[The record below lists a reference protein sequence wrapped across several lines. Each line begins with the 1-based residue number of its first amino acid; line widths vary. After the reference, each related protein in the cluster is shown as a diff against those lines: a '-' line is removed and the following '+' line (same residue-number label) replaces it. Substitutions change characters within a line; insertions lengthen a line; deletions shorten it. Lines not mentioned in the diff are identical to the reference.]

1 MKKILLLILITAF
14 IGCETEPKLAGQFLV
29 GQDGAERKLELGS
42 DEDAMFIKE
51 AVLGW
56 AAKEYEKIGFTS
68 LPAEVSIID
77 NILIGG
83 LKGPIN
89 KYDSLK

>member
-29 GQDGAERKLELGS
+29 GQDGVERKLELGS

-56 AAKEYEKIGFTS
+56 AAKEYDTDLWMCFLIKMF
-68 LPAEVSIID
+68 
-77 NILIGG
+77 ILIQ
-83 LKGPIN
+83 LLMN
-89 KYDSLK
+89 QEDSKDIG

>member
-1 MKKILLLILITAF
+1 MKKILLIILITAF

-56 AAKEYEKIGFTS
+56 GAKEYEKIREKFG
-68 LPAEVSIID
+68 
-77 NILIGG
+77 
-83 LKGPIN
+83 
-89 KYDSLK
+89 DSLIVRRPSGNYTNAVKIENWEKNWR